1 MEQPQRLHC
10 AHTPS
15 HLLEPR
21 DHPLTAR
28 LLHRALDVGRQAEEG
43 RGISLGQLR
52 DQLYIVLAVGRGGD
66 HHLGAREGAHL

>member
-28 LLHRALDVGRQAEEG
+28 LLHRALDVGRQAKEG
-43 RGISLGQLR
+43 GGVSLGQLR
-52 DQLYIVLAVGRGGD
+52 DQLNEGREVRGRVRGID
-66 HHLGAREGAHL
+66 T